1 MNIIVYLTRDST
13 GGRSSRLSKKQM
25 KGGSKFQVIYFEVGQ
40 WDGLH
45 EVKAECNSKK
55 VLQDPDP
62 AARGRGGRGNVC
74 ISSRDLKLDFLLQDT
89 NGGRAGFQS
98 DPLCSSYSCFFVC
111 DSAELTDL
119 IGSQS

>member
-1 MNIIVYLTRDST
+1 MNIIVYLTRDSP

-74 ISSRDLKLDFLLQDT
+74 ISSRDLK
-89 NGGRAGFQS
+89 
-98 DPLCSSYSCFFVC
+98 
-111 DSAELTDL
+111 
-119 IGSQS
+119 